1 MYGTNPFYN
10 PSFYGQINPMQN
22 QQPAINQT
30 FQLSP
35 SNSSIRYAKDIDD
48 VRKSLVLTD
57 TLFVDK
63 DFNHLW
69 FKNTSGNIKTY
80 SLEEITEQD
89 EKDKKIAELE
99 AKIKSLEK
107 EMIKYEPTAN
117 ASTKDAIATNKQ
129 P

>member
-10 PSFYGQINPMQN
+10 PSFYGQTNPMQN

-48 VRKSLVLTD
+48 VKKSLVFTD
-57 TLFVDK
+57 ALFVDK
-63 DFNHLW
+63 DFNYLW

-107 EMIKYEPTAN
+107 EMIKHEPTTN
-117 ASTKDAIATNKQ
+117 ASIKDTITTDTQ
-129 P
+129 S

>member
-10 PSFYGQINPMQN
+10 PSFYGQTNPMQN
-22 QQPAINQT
+22 QQPAINQI

-48 VRKSLVLTD
+48 VKKSLVFTD

-63 DFNHLW
+63 DFNYLW

-107 EMIKYEPTAN
+107 EMVKHEPTTN
-117 ASTKDAIATNKQ
+117 ASIKDTITTDTQ
-129 P
+129 S